1 MTTALRTSRIQGVG
15 RPSSLTIVATALG
28 FILVQLDV
36 SIVNVAL
43 PTMGRELHSGVA
55 ALQWVVDAYTVTFA
69 ALLLS
74 GGALGDRIGAR
85 RAYLAGFV
93 AFVCASLA
101 CGFASSA
108 ATLIAARVVQ
118 GAGAALLIPSSLALI
133 NHAYGNDAGERA
145 KAIAL
150 WTAAG
155 SIALAAGPIAGG
167 ALIESIG
174 WRSIFFVNLPLGAI
188 GLWLTWRYVSES
200 PLGKRAFDFPGQVL
214 AVIALGLLIADVIA
228 AGAGGWSAPFVVWG
242 FAATAILGSAFI
254 FNEARSRAPMLPLDL
269 FRRAGFSAPA
279 IVGFAINLTLY
290 GQIFVLS
297 LFWQRTQGYGPLQ
310 TGLAFLPFCI
320 ALGCANILAG
330 RLVAAHGPRLPM
342 IAGLAIA
349 GAGYLLLLPI
359 DVHVPYALLLP
370 GIIVIPLGVGTA
382 VPAMTTALL
391 AAVEKERSGIASG
404 VLNAVRQAAGALGV
418 AILGAIAVHGVP
430 GVRIGLVVSA
440 ALIALALLVA
450 MFGLRAPATGESS
463 T

>member
-1 MTTALRTSRIQGVG
+1 MITALRTGRVQGVG
-15 RPSSLTIVATALG
+15 RPSSLTIAATALG

-55 ALQWVVDAYTVTFA
+55 DLQWVVDAYTVTFA

-74 GGALGDRIGAR
+74 GGALGDRIGAG
-85 RAYLAGFV
+85 RAYLGGFV
-93 AFVCASLA
+93 AFVCASIA
-101 CGFASSA
+101 CGFASTA
-108 ATLIAARVVQ
+108 VALIVARVVQ

-133 NHAYGNDAGERA
+133 NHTYGNDAGERA

-155 SIALAAGPIAGG
+155 SVALAAGPIVGG

-174 WRSIFFVNLPLGAI
+174 WRSIFFVNVPLGAI
-188 GLWLTWRYVSES
+188 GLWLTWRWVAET
-200 PLGKRAFDFPGQVL
+200 PPGKRAFDFPGQVL
-214 AVIALGLLIADVIA
+214 GIIALALLIADVIA
-228 AGAGGWSAPFVVWG
+228 AGATGWKAPFVLWG
-242 FAATAILGSAFI
+242 LAATAVFGSAFVVT
-254 FNEARSRAPMLPLDL
+254 EARSRAPMLPLDF
-269 FRRAGFSAPA
+269 FRRAGFTAPA
-279 IVGFAINLTLY
+279 LVGFAINLTLY

-320 ALGCANILAG
+320 ALGFANIFAG
-330 RLVAAHGPRLPM
+330 RIVAAHGPRLPM

-359 DVHVPYALLLP
+359 DVHVPYAMLLP
-370 GIIVIPLGVGTA
+370 GIIVIPFGIGMA

-418 AILGAIAVHGVP
+418 AVLGAIAVHGIF
-430 GVRIGLVVSA
+430 GVRLGLVVSA
-440 ALIALALLVA
+440 ALIGVALIVGI
-450 MFGLRAPATGESS
+450 FGLRAPAKGESS
-463 T
+463 